1 MKNIYNTALLVV
13 AMLCVGSF
21 VNEIE
26 AKNAFQKFA
35 KEVRQNPRPYKKK
48 LNIVLGISG
57 ITLATAVGVLVHAK
71 KKVRH
76 ITKKLQGLTGVADVV
91 SVFSPKKV
99 SRLKKSLK
107 RYKAL
112 RDFAATIVALST
124 VATATTLGGRL
135 ILNTV
140 PEPTLSQQVQGAVE
154 RGQNRMIR
162 WFHGWFAKK

>member
-35 KEVRQNPRPYKKK
+35 KEVRRGPRPYKTKF
-48 LNIVLGISG
+48 NIALGISG
-57 ITLATAVGVLVHAK
+57 ITLATAVGVLVYAK

-76 ITKKLQGLTGVADVV
+76 ITKKLQGFTGVADVV

-99 SRLKKSLK
+99 SRLKKSLQ

-135 ILNTV
+135 ILSTV
-140 PEPTLSQQVQGAVE
+140 PDPTLSQQVRGAVA
-154 RGQNRMIR
+154 RGQNSMIG
-162 WFHGWFAKK
+162 WFHRFLA

>member
-1 MKNIYNTALLVV
+1 MKNIYNTVLLVV

-35 KEVRQNPRPYKKK
+35 EEVIQDPRPYKKK
-48 LNIVLGISG
+48 LNIALGISG

-76 ITKKLQGLTGVADVV
+76 ITKKLQGRTGVADVA

-99 SRLKKSLK
+99 SKLKKSLK

-124 VATATTLGGRL
+124 VATTTTLGGRL

-140 PEPTLSQQVQGAVE
+140 PEPTMPQRAGKVFE
-154 RGQNRMIR
+154 RGAKKVTGF
-162 WFHGWFAKK
+162 FHGLFS

>member
-1 MKNIYNTALLVV
+1 MKNIYNTVLLVV

-35 KEVRQNPRPYKKK
+35 EEVIQDPRPYKKK
-48 LNIVLGISG
+48 LNIALGISG

-76 ITKKLQGLTGVADVV
+76 ITKKLQNLTGVADVA

-99 SRLKKSLK
+99 SKLKKSLK

-112 RDFAATIVALST
+112 RDFAATIVAFST

-135 ILNTV
+135 ILSV
-140 PEPTLSQQVQGAVE
+140 VQEPTPLQKVE
-154 RGQNRMIR
+154 GVLGRGVNRL
-162 WFHGWFAKK
+162 AKLLGL